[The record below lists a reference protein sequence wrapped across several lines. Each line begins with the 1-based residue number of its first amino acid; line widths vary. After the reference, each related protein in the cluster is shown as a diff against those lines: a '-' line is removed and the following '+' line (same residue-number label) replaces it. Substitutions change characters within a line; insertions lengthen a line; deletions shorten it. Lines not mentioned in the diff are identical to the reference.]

1 MNTQDYKD
9 IKIVGVNTQKVMANN
24 EVWWEQNNLL
34 KPDYEFYDSEI
45 GKNSNW
51 SKHKTGYW
59 YLNKFTGQY
68 VVFIRHYIIQNKNKL
83 GKFVANMYIGVSATG
98 DENGYGFYF
107 YTEESYLMAKSEDI
121 LFPENPNDNTYKTY
135 VFVCSKEYSAEYEQK
150 LIEFANSL

>member
-1 MNTQDYKD
+1 MDTKDVKD
-9 IKIVGVNTQKVMANN
+9 IKIVGADTQRVMANN
-24 EVWWEQNNLL
+24 EVWWSGTL

-51 SKHKTGYW
+51 SKHKSGYW

-68 VVFIRHYIIQNKNKL
+68 VVYVRHYILQNKNKL
-83 GKFVANMYIGVSATG
+83 GKLVADMYISMPAAGSG
-98 DENGYGFYF
+98 DYGFYF

-150 LIEFANSL
+150 LKDFANSL